1 MRRRGTILPPG
12 PGERDTVVDGVRWRS
27 REVEGRG
34 EPVLFVHGLLAS
46 SATWQ
51 AVLGPAAAGRP
62 AIAIDLPGFGFSDRP
77 WPHDYSVGGEGR
89 DLAGYLEARGI
100 ERASI
105 VGNSLGGAAA
115 MVLASQ
121 RPDLVASLVLVDPAT
136 PDATIP
142 WTIRALRTRWL
153 GEAALAVATRSVV
166 AWGLRHRLY
175 ADGRRVTESVIDD
188 AWRPLGISG
197 TRRAALAAI
206 RSNPSDYPG
215 IEAGIRAPTL
225 IVWGAGD
232 RLLPYREGE
241 RLASR
246 IAGAALELIREA
258 GHLPQRERPDT
269 FVAAVARFLA
279 GSGARPV
286 SSRSAPPPAP

>member
-1 MRRRGTILPPG
+1 MARPRAIVPPG
-12 PGERDTVVDGVRWRS
+12 PGERDTVVGGIRWRS
-27 REVEGRG
+27 REVEGVG
-34 EPVLFVHGLLAS
+34 DPVLFVHGLLAS

-51 AVLGPAAAGRP
+51 AVLAPAAAGRP
-62 AIAIDLPGFGFSDRP
+62 AIAVDLPGFGFSDRP
-77 WPHDYSVGGEGR
+77 WPYDYSVGGEGR

-115 MVLASQ
+115 MVLASE

-153 GEAALAVATRSVV
+153 GEAALALATRPVV

-197 TRRAALAAI
+197 TRRAALSAI

-232 RLLPYREGE
+232 RLLPAREGE

-246 IAGAALELIREA
+246 IAGAALELIPEA
-258 GHLPQRERPDT
+258 GHLPQRERADA

-279 GSGARPV
+279 GGPV
-286 SSRSAPPPAP
+286 SSRSARRPAP